1 MSLKGGVLFC
11 WIVTWFGSVTSDPF
25 YCDDEIVPG
34 IEPLPSYIYHCDG
47 VSQVSFTSRVID
59 VLTFSEQLDTIHCDI

>member
-47 VSQVSFTSRVID
+47 VSQVSYVLALFVD
-59 VLTFSEQLDTIHCDI
+59 VLTTLYNTL